1 MNVTL
6 LRISRFFKKTKIVH
20 YIITLRECRLSMQE
34 GGGVGFYKLAPL
46 ISFSFLFKG
55 LLVVEFQGS
64 IHSNTRSTKGVNSH
78 NNIQTVFI
86 TIFELIHN
94 DNF

>member
-6 LRISRFFKKTKIVH
+6 VRISRFFKKTKIVH
-20 YIITLRECRLSMQE
+20 YITLRECRLSMQE
-34 GGGVGFYKLAPL
+34 GGGVGFYKLAPP

-64 IHSNTRSTKGVNSH
+64 IHSNTRSIKGVNTH
-78 NNIQTVFI
+78 NNIQTV
-86 TIFELIHN
+86 IFTEVLHEII
-94 DNF
+94 